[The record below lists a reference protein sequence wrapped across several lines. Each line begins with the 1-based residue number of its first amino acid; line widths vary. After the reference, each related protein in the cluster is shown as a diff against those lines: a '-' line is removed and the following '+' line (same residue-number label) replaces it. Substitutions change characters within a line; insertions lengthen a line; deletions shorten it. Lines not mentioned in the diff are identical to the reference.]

1 MNRKILTKKY
11 KRKSIRKSRK
21 SSKTRRRVKTRK
33 SSKNRRRVLKGGVR
47 PSSVR
52 LSSVRP
58 SSVRPSDRP
67 SSGVTVNSR
76 VISSGVSKPSIP
88 SKCCQQISVVNQQKI
103 ISSINNFP
111 HTFDIFY
118 SQLLLASYDEL
129 QKIIEKFKLE
139 YSEAI
144 TLQPQ
149 GAYLNING
157 LKFINYLRSK
167 FVNSTDQNEKD
178 KIKRVISL
186 LDQCGAAPG
195 VRISDLKVIKEQV
208 EERYFECYK
217 KLYEDIYRKL
227 FKCDNNDCYPVSTS
241 AISLYCRPKHSKA
254 LKTIHE

>member
-11 KRKSIRKSRK
+11 KRKSSRK

-47 PSSVR
+47 PSSF
-52 LSSVRP
+52 
-58 SSVRPSDRP
+58 RPSDRP

-76 VISSGVSKPSIP
+76 ASSVRPSSGISNPSIP
-88 SKCCQQISVVNQQKI
+88 SKCCKQKSVVNQQKI

-118 SQLLLASYDEL
+118 DELLLASYDEL
-129 QKIIEKFKLE
+129 PEIIEKFKLE

-144 TLQPQ
+144 TIQPQ

-167 FVNSTDQNEKD
+167 FVNSTNQDEKD
-178 KIKRVISL
+178 KIKIVISL
-186 LDQCGAAPG
+186 LDQYGAAPG
-195 VRISDLKVIKEQV
+195 VRISDLEVIKKQLDS
-208 EERYFECYK
+208 RYFECYK
-217 KLYEDIYRKL
+217 KLYEDIYGKL
-227 FKCDNNDCYPVSTS
+227 FKCDNDNCYPLSTS
-241 AISLYCRPKHSKA
+241 AISLYCRTKTSKA

>member
-11 KRKSIRKSRK
+11 KRKSSSKN
-21 SSKTRRRVKTRK
+21 SKTRRRVKTRK

-52 LSSVRP
+52 PSDRP
-58 SSVRPSDRP
+58 SCVRPSDRP

-76 VISSGVSKPSIP
+76 GSSSGVSKPSIP
-88 SKCCQQISVVNQQKI
+88 SNCCEQKSVVNQQI

-111 HTFDIFY
+111 QEFGSFYIEILSVHDDDLPELIEDIKSLY
-118 SQLLLASYDEL
+118 LP
-129 QKIIEKFKLE
+129 
-139 YSEAI
+139 AI

-157 LKFINYLRSK
+157 LKFINYLMSK
-167 FVNSTDQNEKD
+167 FVNSNDTNKK

-195 VRISDLKVIKEQV
+195 VRISDLEVIKKQV
-208 EERYFECYK
+208 DSGYFDCYK

-227 FKCDNNDCYPVSTS
+227 FKCKNEDCYPLSTS
-241 AISLYCRPKHSKA
+241 AISLYCKPKTL
-254 LKTIHE
+254 LKKIDEE